1 MLWNMEHC
9 WGVELL
15 LTLSFVVIL
24 LYDVVCNNPSDN
36 SHGTKASKED
46 DVIIRDG
53 KKIIARDDGQT
64 RALTNPEIANLFTDK
79 KKNTQWVKNRYKRR
93 KKASR

>member
-1 MLWNMEHC
+1 M
-9 WGVELL
+9 
-15 LTLSFVVIL
+15 

-53 KKIIARDDGQT
+53 KKIIARDDGKT
-64 RALTNPEIANLFTDK
+64 RALTMKEIANLFKDEE
-79 KKNTQWVKNRYKRR
+79 KNARWVGNRYNN
-93 KKASR
+93 KKYTYYNKQNASR